1 MAKSKEQ
8 QKEQQLKLLKQQ
20 EQHAKKMLELEK
32 KRGEMNKE
40 MSKAEMDMLEK
51 EFAFQKMKMNTFNE
65 MINVLAEKDRF
76 DDFRSSSTKL
86 FRQFEKFK
94 ALFDEDRKKTKSI
107 LANGK
112 AAKLDQPEKLYD
124 ASDALGSFSGSVRSL
139 GMITDKEIPKD
150 LGSHQDILVDRSS
163 KLKNMIDGIISEIE
177 NYLEEGDP
185 ENVEE
190 NIEVIKEQYDSAE
203 KLVQEMIKVV
213 KKFNIPPSQRFEQTI
228 IHQMKILSSVMPQ
241 IASNTFT
248 PAIESKN
255 ATQNIEKDPE
265 ASQVQAAQQ
274 APVEETEKDAETQKV
289 EAKMKAMSDLMET
302 VTNITS
308 VLENQTDQELIK
320 DMVSGM
326 RDMFVYLTDLMEED
340 EEDAEMMQI
349 RQLVQAIMIMTA
361 SP

>member
-94 ALFDEDRKKTKSI
+94 SLFDEDRTKTKSI

-112 AAKLDQPEKLYD
+112 SAKLDQPEKLYD
-124 ASDALGSFSGSVRSL
+124 ASDALSSFSGSVRSL

-150 LGSHQDILVDRSS
+150 LGNHQDDLVDRSS
-163 KLKNMIDGIISEIE
+163 NLKNMIDEIISEIE
-177 NYLEEGDP
+177 NYLEGGDP
-185 ENVEE
+185 ENIEE
-190 NIEVIKEQYDSAE
+190 NIEVIKEQYESAE
-203 KLVQEMIKVV
+203 KLVQEMNKLVQ
-213 KKFNIPPSQRFEQTI
+213 KFNIPPSQRFEQTI

-255 ATQNIEKDPE
+255 ATPIAAPE
-265 ASQVQAAQQ
+265 VSQVQAAQQ
-274 APVEETEKDAETQKV
+274 APVEDTEKDAETQKV

-302 VTNITS
+302 VTNITM